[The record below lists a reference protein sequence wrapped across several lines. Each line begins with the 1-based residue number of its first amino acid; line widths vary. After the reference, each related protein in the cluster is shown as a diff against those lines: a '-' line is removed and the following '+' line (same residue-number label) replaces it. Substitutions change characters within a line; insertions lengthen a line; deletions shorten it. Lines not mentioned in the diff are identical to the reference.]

1 MIFEIKTT
9 EPKRDDIE
17 YKEIEAFEDFEL
29 LNNAVYEMA
38 IRTKEVKELFK
49 IYNFCESS
57 TDKITKFK
65 SSNKYKKQIKEKEQT
80 INTEILPNEINM
92 EYKTPEENFQI
103 ELKRFESN
111 LLLNKNDE
119 LYKLLTL
126 DLDIFKEKIGIFPLE
141 EKTINEMEE
150 VSSKLSTLLYTI
162 YEIIQKE
169 YYIDFFGNIETKRQ
183 EKVEYEESMATSL
196 YIKREFEDN
205 YYIET
210 VIDTDNNKLTK
221 TMYPLTKRKLF
232 TDHILRFSSNHLIF
246 YKEAIKLLEDFFKMK
261 EMKIKKQKA
270 LADAF
275 FCFDYYKYRLEK
287 VNNYN
292 KKAEERNSKNIVL
305 EEANDYIEEI
315 KANTFL
321 LPEEKNQEIKEY
333 EEIIKN
339 ETIKKKE
346 IPAINKKSKYYIFK
360 EKNFLKSGINEN
372 TALSYYQWI
381 SPYID
386 NYKYKNIINP
396 N

>member
-1 MIFEIKTT
+1 MIFKIKTT

-38 IRTKEVKELFK
+38 IRTIRVKELFK
-49 IYNFCESS
+49 IYNFCDKFETKLAKRIKLKKIVGKKEQVKDITQQNELTLKSKTPKENFEEELKNFEENYLINKESES
-57 TDKITKFK
+57 YRLLKLDIDTF
-65 SSNKYKKQIKEKEQT
+65 IKE
-80 INTEILPNEINM
+80 I
-92 EYKTPEENFQI
+92 
-103 ELKRFESN
+103 
-111 LLLNKNDE
+111 D
-119 LYKLLTL
+119 
-126 DLDIFKEKIGIFPLE
+126 IFPLE
-141 EKTINEMEE
+141 DKTDIEISNIFRMLFN
-150 VSSKLSTLLYTI
+150 LSYDI
-162 YEIIQKE
+162 VQIIQYE
-169 YYIDFFGNIETKRQ
+169 YYLDFFECM
-183 EKVEYEESMATSL
+183 EKKLEGTEYEESLSQSL
-196 YIKREFEDN
+196 YIKRDFKKD

-210 VIDTDNNKLTK
+210 IIDIENNKLTK
-221 TMYPLTKRKLF
+221 TMYPLIKRKLF

-261 EMKIKKQKA
+261 KMKIKKQKA

-305 EEANDYIEEI
+305 KEANDYIEEI

-321 LPEEKNQEIKEY
+321 LPEQKNKEIKKY
-333 EEIIKN
+333 EEIIKY
-339 ETIKKKE
+339 ETIKKKGL
-346 IPAINKKSKYYIFK
+346 PTLNKKSKYYIFK
-360 EKNFLKSGINEN
+360 EKNFLNSGINEN

-386 NYKYKNIINP
+386 NYEYKNIINP

>member
-1 MIFEIKTT
+1 MIFNIKTT

-17 YKEIEAFEDFEL
+17 YKEIEAFKDFEL

-38 IRTKEVKELFK
+38 IRTIRVKELFK
-49 IYNFCESS
+49 IYNFCDKFETKLAKRIKLKKIVGKKEQVKDITQQNELTLKSKTPKENFEEELKNFEENYLINKESES
-57 TDKITKFK
+57 YRLLKLDIDTF
-65 SSNKYKKQIKEKEQT
+65 IKE
-80 INTEILPNEINM
+80 I
-92 EYKTPEENFQI
+92 
-103 ELKRFESN
+103 
-111 LLLNKNDE
+111 D
-119 LYKLLTL
+119 
-126 DLDIFKEKIGIFPLE
+126 IFPLE
-141 EKTINEMEE
+141 DKTDIEISNIFRMLFN
-150 VSSKLSTLLYTI
+150 LSYDI
-162 YEIIQKE
+162 VQIIQHE
-169 YYIDFFGNIETKRQ
+169 YYLDFFECM
-183 EKVEYEESMATSL
+183 EKKLEGTEYEESLGQSL

-232 TDHILRFSSNHLIF
+232 IDHILRFSSNHLIF

-305 EEANDYIEEI
+305 KEANDFIEEI

-321 LPEEKNQEIKEY
+321 LPEQKNKEIKKY

-339 ETIKKKE
+339 ETIKKK
-346 IPAINKKSKYYIFK
+346 K
-360 EKNFLKSGINEN
+360 FL
-372 TALSYYQWI
+372 Q
-381 SPYID
+381 
-386 NYKYKNIINP
+386 
-396 N
+396 